1 MHSSGIKNQQRWVG
15 NALELPWGSPVP
27 GASLSSTV
35 TRSGVWVPFLQS
47 RGMGFHTDCY
57 LECER
62 QSWYTEAE
70 LLGHAAAGTH
80 SLECFEFFGM
90 WASQAETKTGICITS
105 VTTEAKSVTVDG
117 RQIMTYAVRAQNS
130 KKCHTLSI
138 LKKQKIKA
146 IHTDLSIQHISN
158 AFLSIWEGILVVV
171 GLIER
176 WSPL

>member
-1 MHSSGIKNQQRWVG
+1 MHWSFPGAAQCLGLPSAPPSH
-15 NALELPWGSPVP
+15 ALEFGF
-27 GASLSSTV
+27 LSFRAEEWDFTQIV
-35 TRSGVWVPFLQS
+35 TS
-47 RGMGFHTDCY
+47 
-57 LECER
+57 ECER